1 MTNPDR
7 DEQRALDAVDPDRAV
22 ALLVDLLAV
31 PSISGSDAE
40 IDIQHLLAKRMA
52 ELGLQAD
59 LWPMDLPALVGAPG
73 YPGAES
79 ERSQGWGLV
88 ATSVASPDD
97 DAEPA
102 LILQGHVDVVPAG
115 DPTRWR
121 SEAFTPTAVGHRIH
135 GRGACDMKAGVAAN
149 RAAAAALAAAG
160 FAPAD
165 PSRCTASSP
174 RRTGGSGPLT
184 PWPRG
189 TPARPASSPSRPTAR

>member
-88 ATSVASPDD
+88 ATSVASP
-97 DAEPA
+97 
-102 LILQGHVDVVPAG
+102 AG